1 MGAVRRALVVLIAAF
16 ALAACRVDTTVHVAV
31 EPDGSGTITLT
42 AVADAELVAQT
53 PGLAD
58 DLRFDD
64 ITAAGWV
71 VDGPTPTADGGLQVV
86 VTHPFAT
93 VQEATALL
101 LSLNGPDGPLHD
113 VVVGRTVTDDA
124 ITTTLTGTVRVANG
138 LDAFADPDVLAA
150 IGGSPYANDLAAA
163 NLRPSDVVT
172 FTFSA
177 DLPGKVSAPATA
189 GTVDNPVGTTVDTTV
204 ATTAA
209 NNTASAA
216 SPSNTAAG
224 GDAPLSWSVP
234 LDGTTADLT
243 TTAVL
248 AQGSGGGVWGT
259 VATVS
264 LIALVAWVVLALAFI
279 AFVANARRVRARRR
293 AV

>member
-16 ALAACRVDTTVHVAV
+16 ALAGCRVDTTVHVAV
-31 EPDGSGTITLT
+31 APDGSGTITLT
-42 AVADAELVAQT
+42 AVADAELVTQT

-64 ITAAGWV
+64 ITAAGWT

-124 ITTTLTGTVRVANG
+124 ITTTLTGNVRVANG

-163 NLRPSDVVT
+163 NLRPSDVFT
-172 FTFSA
+172 FTFTA

-189 GTVDNPVGTTVDTTV
+189 ATGDTS
-204 ATTAA
+204 ANTAA
-209 NNTASAA
+209 TPATDTASTAN
-216 SPSNTAAG
+216 PSNTVAS
-224 GDAPLSWSVP
+224 GDSPLTWSVP
-234 LDGTTADLT
+234 LDGTTADLA

-248 AQGSGGGVWGT
+248 AQGSGGGFWGT

-264 LIALVAWVVLALAFI
+264 LIALVAWVVLAVGFI
-279 AFVANARRVRARRR
+279 AFVANARKVKARRR